1 MSSQTGAGGE
11 KGVKASVY
19 PLGTLP
25 SRLHAFT
32 NPKAGIEVLLKSHL

>member
-1 MSSQTGAGGE
+1 MSSQTGVGGE
-11 KGVKASVY
+11 EGVKASMS
-19 PLGTLP
+19 PLCTPP